1 LYLMDSR
8 SDEIFTSLKHR
19 VKTVIS
25 LYEGQKSK
33 ASELQKENLELIKR
47 IETLENNLAL
57 LDKKYEN
64 LKIAKVLSSVPGD
77 DVHDTKLQVNRIV
90 REIDKCIALLNR

>member
-1 LYLMDSR
+1 M
-8 SDEIFTSLKHR
+8 
-19 VKTVIS
+19 
-25 LYEGQKSK
+25 YEDQKSK
-33 ASELQKENLELIKR
+33 VNDLEKKNLQLRQQAVELEDKLNE
-47 IETLENNLAL
+47 

-64 LKIAKVLSSVPGD
+64 LKIAKVLSSVPGE

>member
-1 LYLMDSR
+1 MDVKY
-8 SDEIFTSLKHR
+8 DEIFSSLRYKI
-19 VKTVIS
+19 KSLIS
-25 LYEGQKSK
+25 MYEDQKSK
-33 ASELQKENLELIKR
+33 VNDLEKKNLQLRQQAVELEDKLNE
-47 IETLENNLAL
+47 

-64 LKIAKVLSSVPGD
+64 LKIAKVLSSVPGE